1 MKRFLEIGPGNNR
14 IAGFETVDIVPK
26 RNVDFV
32 RDCAKRLPFN
42 NCTFDI
48 VYSSHVLEH
57 MPWYQVEEVLREW
70 VRILK
75 PGGVLE
81 IWVPDGLKICQAFV
95 DAESLGKNYIDLDGW
110 YRFNSEKDPCLWAGG
125 RIFSYGDGTDNS
137 KSPNWHKS
145 IFSKRFLK
153 LIMERTGLENIVD
166 MKKSEI
172 RGDDHGW
179 INLGIK
185 GIKQGSSDSLN

>member
-1 MKRFLEIGPGNNR
+1 LEIGPGSKR
-14 IAGFETVDIVPK
+14 IPGFETLSIEPGEHVDYVL
-26 RNVDFV
+26 
-32 RDCAKRLPFN
+32 DCTKKLPFKD
-42 NCTFDI
+42 NCFDQI
-48 VYSSHVLEH
+48 YASHVLEH
-57 MPWYQVEEVLREW
+57 VHWNLVENTLIEW

-95 DAESLGKNYIDLDGW
+95 DAESFGKNYIDLDGW

-172 RGDDHGW
+172 RGHDHGW

-185 GIKQGSSDSLN
+185 GIKQGSSNSLD